1 MRRCRWYIACTILSV
16 RRYFNSPGYRP
27 CLDKWFTNARFC
39 PSKGMLVWEMFFDYD
54 VVALKRAV
62 LNDLEEAKVGA

>member
-1 MRRCRWYIACTILSV
+1 
-16 RRYFNSPGYRP
+16 
-27 CLDKWFTNARFC
+27 
-39 PSKGMLVWEMFFDYD
+39 MFFDYD